1 MQEKITFNM
10 LTISELKSTKDLA
23 ILKNR
28 ASFNYTFDESAIA
41 SLEKNFALKDSL
53 YLLAKQGEEFA
64 GFCSIDR
71 NWWEENYF
79 FLREILVDEK
89 FRNTSLGKKLMT
101 RCIEHARSKNVTGV
115 VTETAFDNLPMQK
128 LCESFQ
134 FEKWYNPEWKEGIT
148 YKLKF

>member
-1 MQEKITFNM
+1 MQEKITVNM
-10 LTISELKSTKDLA
+10 LTISKLKSTNDLS

-28 ASFNYTFDESAIA
+28 ASFNYNFDEQTIA
-41 SLEKNFALKDSL
+41 SLEKNFALKDSF

-79 FLREILVDEK
+79 FLREILVDPK
-89 FRNTSLGKKLMT
+89 FRKTGLGKELMK
-101 RCIEHARSKNVTGV
+101 RCIDHARNKKAIGV
-115 VTETAFDNLPMQK
+115 VTETAFNNKPMQK
-128 LCESFQ
+128 LCESFK